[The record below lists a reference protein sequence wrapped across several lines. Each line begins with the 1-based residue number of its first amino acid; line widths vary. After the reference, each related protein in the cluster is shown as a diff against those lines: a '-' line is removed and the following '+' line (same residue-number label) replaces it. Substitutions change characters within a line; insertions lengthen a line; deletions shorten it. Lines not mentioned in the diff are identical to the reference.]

1 MESLRISIF
10 ESFLSGGRVG
20 RRALKVQKAELKAW
34 IEDIFLTM
42 DLYHRIDSSNMNE
55 IERRAL
61 TVQKAALKAF

>member
-34 IEDIFLTM
+34 VVSILLTIDI
-42 DLYHRIDSSNMNE
+42 YH
-55 IERRAL
+55 
-61 TVQKAALKAF
+61 